1 MLKKLAEIKKI
12 RGRPEELI
20 YARNTGKDP
29 PRSLAYMP
37 SNLEATHQNTW
48 ANLQTRIFD

>member
-20 YARNTGKDP
+20 YAHNTGKDP
-29 PRSLAYMP
+29 HDLYMP